1 MRLTRG
7 CICSAWAACS
17 CGRNRRTRNRLPW
30 PAALSTV
37 VIGAAVVLG
46 LTLHGILTR
55 PQAVATSTPKFE
67 ELRQLELIRAE
78 AGTAAAKATGR
89 GLETVAHI
97 QASRPVTL
105 TVGDRTLI
113 AVANWSQQGDDS
125 RRVRRFLELRDG
137 RLVVVP
143 EVEADGK

>member
-1 MRLTRG
+1 MTN
-7 CICSAWAACS
+7 IQAVA
-17 CGRNRRTRNRLPW
+17 
-30 PAALSTV
+30 
-37 VIGAAVVLG
+37 IGAAVVIG

-55 PQAVATSTPKFE
+55 PQGVATAAPTFE

-78 AGTAAAKATGR
+78 AGTSAAKASGR
-89 GLETVAHI
+89 GLETVANI
-97 QASRPVTL
+97 ESSRPVTL

-113 AVANWSQQGDDS
+113 AVVNWSQDGDES

-143 EVEADGK
+143 EVEAGGK

>member
-1 MRLTRG
+1 MTNVQ
-7 CICSAWAACS
+7 A
-17 CGRNRRTRNRLPW
+17 
-30 PAALSTV
+30 V

-113 AVANWSQQGDDS
+113 AVANWSQDGDDS